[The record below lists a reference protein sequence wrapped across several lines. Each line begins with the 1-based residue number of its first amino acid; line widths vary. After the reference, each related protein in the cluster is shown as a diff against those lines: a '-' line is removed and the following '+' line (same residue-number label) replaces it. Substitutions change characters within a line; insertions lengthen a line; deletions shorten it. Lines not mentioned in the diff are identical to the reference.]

1 MNDAVYCTCSSEPR
15 ANAILVHLRNA
26 GFGLEISVFL
36 QNRGDTKDI
45 ATHENAV
52 HGAELGIL
60 AGSLVA
66 LLIPGLG
73 PVLAM
78 GPLLAVFNGAVAGGI
93 VGGMIG
99 GTAAFKPL
107 GLPDDLAER
116 LHSRAS
122 AGDILIGVQS
132 KDPAALEKAFGIFN
146 SEGVGAEN
154 IYDSRKTLA

>member
-1 MNDAVYCTCSSEPR
+1 MNDTMYCTCSSEPK

-45 ATHENAV
+45 ATQENAV
-52 HGAELGIL
+52 HGAELGL
-60 AGSLVA
+60 VAGSLIA
-66 LLIPGLG
+66 LLVPGLG

-78 GPLLAVFNGAVAGGI
+78 GPLLAAFNGAVAGGI
-93 VGGMIG
+93 IGGMIG

-122 AGDILIGVQS
+122 TGDILIGIHS
-132 KDPAALEKAFGIFN
+132 EDPARLEKAFGIFT
-146 SEGVGAEN
+146 SEGAEH
-154 IYDSRKTLA
+154 IYDSRKALT